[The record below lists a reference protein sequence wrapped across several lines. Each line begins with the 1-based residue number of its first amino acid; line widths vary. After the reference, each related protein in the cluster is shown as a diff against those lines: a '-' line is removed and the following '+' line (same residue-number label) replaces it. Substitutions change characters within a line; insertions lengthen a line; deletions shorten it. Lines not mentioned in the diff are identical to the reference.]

1 MSKPTLIL
9 NQQQILQ
16 KVRRIAYQI
25 VEDHMNEEQLVIAGI
40 ANSGYA
46 FAQKLT
52 DVLKEIH
59 AVDILLG
66 EIQIN
71 KQHPLDEIICSLK
84 PEDYAGKSVIIV
96 DDVLNSGAT
105 LIYAVKYFLDQ
116 PLKQLKTAVLVD
128 RSHKKFPVK
137 ADYKGI
143 SLSTSLNEM
152 VQVHFGEIEKVELY

>member
-1 MSKPTLIL
+1 MNTPTLIL

-16 KVRRIAYQI
+16 KTRRIAYQI
-25 VEDHMNEEQLVIAGI
+25 IEDHMDEKEVVLAGI

-46 FAQKLT
+46 FAQKLCSA
-52 DVLKEIH
+52 LKEIH
-59 AVDILLG
+59 PIDVVLG

-71 KQHPLDEIICSLK
+71 KQNPLEAIICSLQPKDYINK
-84 PEDYAGKSVIIV
+84 PVIIV

-105 LIYAVKYFLDQ
+105 LIYAVKYFLEQ

-152 VQVHFGEIEKVELY
+152 VQVHFGFEEKVELY